1 MPTSKINTLIEYLII
16 TVLMVWI
23 VAGITL
29 YYFGNISLTLEPPRE
44 TNLSFFTENSQS
56 KNKDLMTK
64 IFTTTNSYAL
74 YQITKTM
81 SHTAVTID
89 KKAGINLVKK
99 INPYYQ
105 KTKTAGKTAA
115 EN

>member
-29 YYFGNISLTLEPPRE
+29 YYFGNIRLTLEPPRK
-44 TNLSFFTENSQS
+44 TNFSFFTENSQS

-64 IFTTTNSYAL
+64 IFTTANSYAL

-81 SHTAVTID
+81 FPAAVTID
-89 KKAGINLVKK
+89 KKSGIDLVEK
-99 INPYYQ
+99 N
-105 KTKTAGKTAA
+105 
-115 EN
+115 